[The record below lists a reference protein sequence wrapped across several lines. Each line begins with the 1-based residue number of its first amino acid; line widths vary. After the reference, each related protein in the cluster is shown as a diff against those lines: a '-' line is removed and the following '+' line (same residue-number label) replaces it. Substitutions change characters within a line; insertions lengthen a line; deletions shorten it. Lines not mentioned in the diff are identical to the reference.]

1 MLGLPDVMSTPE
13 HQARERID
21 ALLEQSGWVIQDTAQ
36 INVGAGTGVAVRE
49 FSVDLKDRFKGYA
62 DYLLYVDQKP
72 VGVLEAKRADTS
84 PQNAELQAKDYTN
97 GLAKNIDAPINPL
110 PFCYLSNG
118 AVHLF
123 SNGLDPLPRTR
134 RVFQFHRPETLAEWI
149 NADSLAKWTAAWAGD
164 PAAERPLGPG
174 LYGDRPSTLRSRIQA
189 LPPVEIPNLWQ
200 NKVEAI
206 RKLEESLRADKPR
219 ALIQMATGSGKTL
232 LAVTAIYRLI
242 KFGGARRVL
251 FLVDRGNLGVQTE
264 TEFEGYRT
272 PDDNRKFTDLYNVQ
286 RLTSRTISSS
296 AKVVISTIQRLYSML
311 QGEEIPDDEAE
322 GEFSL
327 DGAGSLPS
335 GPLDVVY
342 NAAIPPEY
350 FDVII
355 IDECHRSI
363 YTLWRQVLEY
373 FDAYLIGLTATP
385 AKHTFGFFNGNL
397 VMEYR
402 HEVAVA
408 DGVNVDFEVYKI
420 ETEITKNGATIKAAD
435 DTLLGYRDRL
445 SRKLRW
451 EKPDEDITYGAN
463 DLDRSVVAKD
473 QIRLVIKTFKEKL
486 PTEIFPERKEVPK
499 TLIFAKDDSHAED
512 IVNIVREE
520 FGKGNDFCQK
530 ITYKTTGQRT
540 PQQLIQDFRNSYF
553 PRIAV
558 TVDMIATGTDIKPI
572 EIVMFMRTV
581 KSRVL
586 LEQMKGRGV
595 RVIDKTTLQ
604 AVTPDA
610 VGKTHFVIVDCVG
623 AMDTPLSD
631 TKPLNTKKSIPLKT
645 LLDNVAK
652 GMVDPD
658 ELSTLASR
666 LSRLDKQ
673 CGPEEKDKI
682 RRVGNG
688 STLATISHA
697 IVEALD
703 PDKQEAEARTDN
715 GLGPGDAVTDDQ
727 MAAAQKKLLARS
739 VEPLKFNPKLRQTI
753 EEVRKIVEQVIDEIT
768 QDELIGAGYSPEAT
782 DKAKKLVKDFET
794 FIKENKDE
802 ITALQFFYSKPYR
815 ERPTYQQIKEI
826 HEKITAPPRSWTEAK
841 LWAAYQRIEQSKVRG
856 ANSHRR
862 LTDIVSLVRFALG
875 QEDEL
880 VPYADQVRLR
890 YENWLAQQ
898 ENRGRTFTTEQL
910 QWLEM
915 IRDQIA
921 NSIEMDLDD
930 FGYTPFINEGGLG
943 KARQVFGTELG
954 DILDELNRELVA

>member
-1 MLGLPDVMSTPE
+1 
-13 HQARERID
+13 
-21 ALLEQSGWVIQDTAQ
+21 
-36 INVGAGTGVAVRE
+36 
-49 FSVDLKDRFKGYA
+49 
-62 DYLLYVDQKP
+62 
-72 VGVLEAKRADTS
+72 
-84 PQNAELQAKDYTN
+84 
-97 GLAKNIDAPINPL
+97 
-110 PFCYLSNG
+110 
-118 AVHLF
+118 
-123 SNGLDPLPRTR
+123 
-134 RVFQFHRPETLAEWI
+134 
-149 NADSLAKWTAAWAGD
+149 
-164 PAAERPLGPG
+164 
-174 LYGDRPSTLRSRIQA
+174 
-189 LPPVEIPNLWQ
+189 
-200 NKVEAI
+200 
-206 RKLEESLRADKPR
+206 
-219 ALIQMATGSGKTL
+219 
-232 LAVTAIYRLI
+232 
-242 KFGGARRVL
+242 VL
-251 FLVDRGNLGVQTE
+251 FLVDRGNLGIQTE

-286 RLTSRTISSS
+286 RLTSKTIGSS

-311 QGEEIPDDEAE
+311 QGKEITDADEEEE
-322 GEFSL
+322 SL
-327 DGAGSLPS
+327 LANGTALPS
-335 GPLDVVY
+335 EPMPVVY
-342 NAAIPPEY
+342 NTSIPPEY
-350 FDVII
+350 FDVIV

-397 VMEYR
+397 VMEYP

-420 ETEITKNGATIKAAD
+420 ETEITKNGATITATD
-435 DTLLGYRDRL
+435 DTMVGYRDRL

-451 EKPDEDITYGAN
+451 EKPDEDIAYAGK
-463 DLDRSVVAKD
+463 DLDRSVVARD
-473 QIRLVIKTFKEKL
+473 QIRLVVKTFKEKL

-520 FGKGNDFCQK
+520 FGKGNEFCQK

-645 LLDNVAK
+645 LLENVAK
-652 GMVDPD
+652 GVVDPD
-658 ELSTLASR
+658 EISTLASR

-673 CGPEEKDKI
+673 CGPDEQDTI

-688 STLATISHA
+688 SNLETISHA
-697 IVEALD
+697 IVDALD
-703 PDKQEAEARTDN
+703 PDKQEAEARSEN
-715 GLGPGDAVTDDQ
+715 GLGPEDPVSDDQ
-727 MAAAQKKLLARS
+727 VAAAKKKLLSKA
-739 VEPLKFNPKLRQTI
+739 VEPLKLNPKLRQTI

-768 QDELIGAGYSPEAT
+768 QDELIGAGYSQEAT
-782 DKAKKLVKDFET
+782 EKAKKLVQDFET

-802 ITALQFFYSKPYR
+802 IAALQFFYSKPYR
-815 ERPTYQQIKEI
+815 ERPTYEQIKEI
-826 HEKITAPPRSWTEAK
+826 HEKIKAPPRSWTEAK

-880 VPYADQVRLR
+880 VPYADQVRQR

-898 ENRGRTFTTEQL
+898 ENRGRRFTDEQL

-921 NSIEMDLDD
+921 NSIEMDIDD
-930 FGYTPFINEGGLG
+930 FDLTPFNQEGGLG
-943 KARQVFGTELG
+943 KAMQVFGKELK
-954 DILDELNRELVA
+954 DIMDELNRELVA